1 MAVMVG
7 IDFGL
12 KRTGIAVTDAEQRIA
27 SPHCTVSS
35 EKLLDWLKSFH
46 GTQGIGCLVL
56 GFPLSLNGEPTH
68 VTQNVLLLK
77 EVLEKEFQGVPV
89 FLQDERY
96 TSKRASRAIH
106 LMGKKRMNK
115 DKELIDK
122 VSAALILQDYLLER
136 ENSSN

>member
-1 MAVMVG
+1 MVG

-12 KRTGIAVTDAEQRIA
+12 KRTGIAVTDVEQRIA

-35 EKLLDWLKSFH
+35 EKLLDWLKTFH
-46 GTQGIGCLVL
+46 RTQGISSLVL
-56 GFPLSLNGEPTH
+56 GYPLSLNGEPTH

-77 EVLEKEFQGVPV
+77 EVLEKEFQGVAV

-96 TSKRASRAIH
+96 TSKRASHAVH

-122 VSAALILQDYLLER
+122 VSAALILQDYLLVR